1 MRVHN
6 LEGAYFK
13 LDIVFGKVE
22 EFTDDCDFHLMDILG
37 SDQCGRCFGNVE
49 SC

>member
-13 LDIVFGKVE
+13 LDIVFGSVE
-22 EFTDDCDFHLMDILG
+22 EFTDDGDFHLMDILG
-37 SDQCGRCFGNVE
+37 SDDSVRFFGNVE
-49 SC
+49 SW

>member
-13 LDIVFGKVE
+13 LGIVFGKVE
-22 EFTDDCDFHLMDILG
+22 EFADEGDFHLMDILG
-37 SDQCGRCFGNVE
+37 SDDSVRFFRNVE